1 MPAESV
7 PPGAEAAEATA
18 AVVPAA
24 ALITGAGPGNGGEI
38 AGRAVRL
45 LGQVA
50 AIARNL
56 GDDAAAALAEAQAR
70 EDAAHAARVAVVG
83 EKKRGKSSLINAL
96 LRRPGLLPVDVDIA
110 TSVHISVYAADR
122 DQAWVIDEDGPAGRE
137 IELARIG
144 EYAALDPDNLEMRHP
159 GVREVAVGLPD
170 PLLRAGLA
178 LVDTPGVGGLAS
190 GHAALTLAALAQADA
205 LLFVVN
211 GGSELTAS
219 ECAFLAQATERVATV
234 VFVLTQTDK
243 YPRWRDVLARN
254 QTLIVEHARQFAD
267 APWLAVSS
275 RMRLDAVRA
284 DEAGDAAR
292 ARELDQRSGF
302 PALVE
307 MLEERI
313 TGRAGELSAVN
324 AAWVARRVIS
334 TLITGQ
340 EQRLRSL
347 TQDPGLAAALAAQR
361 ALLNDCR
368 RADAV
373 WRRTLADRFAGLNR
387 DLWQLYQRRLADL
400 QVTADRWIADVGTAT
415 VTQIAHD
422 LDAGVQALWADLESG
437 ARQGAAGI
445 AADIAAQL
453 NAGGIGALAM
463 DMPAPGELRQL
474 PAMQL
479 TEETA
484 KAGAVGMLARHY
496 QGVAMTVFAGHI
508 VLAAVNPLLLLPV
521 GVFLGRVLYED
532 SKAKEDTARLR
543 ADVQR
548 HVRAVITRVGVEVPR
563 ALQDGLETLR
573 AGIENVITARMNV
586 RAGELESAIAKGK
599 RDLQASEEELAPQ
612 RAATERALH
621 QLRGLL
627 GQAGQLSGGA
637 AVTARP
643 ASGG

>member
-1 MPAESV
+1 MVAESA
-7 PPGAEAAEATA
+7 PLGAEAKLT
-18 AVVPAA
+18 VVPAM
-24 ALITGAGPGNGGEI
+24 ALDTGAGPGDADEI
-38 AGRAVRL
+38 VGRVDRM

-56 GDDAAAALAEAQAR
+56 GDDAAAGLVEAQAG
-70 EDAAHAARVAVVG
+70 EGTAHTARVAVVG
-83 EKKRGKSSLINAL
+83 EKKRGKSSLVNAL

-122 DQAWVIDEDGPAGRE
+122 DQAWRIDEDDPAGRE
-137 IELARIG
+137 IELAQIG

-170 PLLRAGLA
+170 PLLRAGVT

-190 GHAALTLAALAQADA
+190 GHAALTLAALARADA

-243 YPRWRDVLARN
+243 YPRWRDVLVRN
-254 QTLIVEHARQFAD
+254 QELIIEHARQFTD
-267 APWLAVSS
+267 APWFPVSS

-284 DEAGDAAR
+284 YQAGDAAR

-307 MLEERI
+307 VLEGRI
-313 TGRAGELSAVN
+313 AGRAAELGAVN

-334 TLITGQ
+334 KLIAGQ

-347 TQDPGLAAALAAQR
+347 AQDPGLATELARQR

-368 RADAV
+368 RDHAV

-387 DLWQLYQRRLADL
+387 DLWQLYQRQLADL
-400 QVTADRWIADVGTAT
+400 QLTADRWIADVGTAT

-437 ARQGAAGI
+437 ARQGGATI

-453 NAGGIGALAM
+453 NAGGIGTLAM
-463 DMPAPGELRQL
+463 DMPAPDELRQL
-474 PAMQL
+474 PGIQL

-484 KAGAVGMLARHY
+484 KAGAAGLLARHY
-496 QGVAMTVFAGHI
+496 QGVAMTMFAGHL
-508 VLAAVNPLLLLPV
+508 VLAAVNPLLLLPA
-521 GVFLGRVLYED
+521 GVLLGRVLYAE
-532 SKAKEDTARLR
+532 SKAKEDAARLR

-548 HVRAVITRVGVEVPR
+548 HVRAVITRVGVEAPR
-563 ALQDGLETLR
+563 ALQDGLEALR
-573 AGIENVITARMNV
+573 CDIEDAMTARMNA
-586 RAGELESAIAKGK
+586 RASELESAIARGK

-612 RAATERALH
+612 RSAAEQVLR

-627 GQAGQLSGGA
+627 GQADRIGGGWA
-637 AVTARP
+637 A
-643 ASGG
+643 